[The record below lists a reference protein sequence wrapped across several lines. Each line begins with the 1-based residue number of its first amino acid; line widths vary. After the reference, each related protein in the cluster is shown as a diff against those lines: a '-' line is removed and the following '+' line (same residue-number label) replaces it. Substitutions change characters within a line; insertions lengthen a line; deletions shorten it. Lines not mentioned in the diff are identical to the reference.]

1 MANKHS
7 LLDSNYMIQ
16 VKTESGTQTS
26 YNNIKL
32 MDAESSYFITA
43 DEIVRCL
50 CETLKPS
57 TTPSNESNA
66 ENESTSTQKDLLSG
80 KHHVTI
86 EISNYGTIYAEL
98 DADVAP
104 ITVTNFINLSKEG
117 FYDGLK

>member
-50 CETLKPS
+50 CETLCKLS
-57 TTPSNESNA
+57 TIPYSESDA
-66 ENESTSTQKDLLSG
+66 ENIMIATADEVKD
-80 KHHVTI
+80 I
-86 EISNYGTIYAEL
+86 
-98 DADVAP
+98 AP
-104 ITVTNFINLSKEG
+104 TVK
-117 FYDGLK
+117 K